1 MTVAVKKA
9 RKAKRE
15 LKDIDFSGDSAH
27 IALVC
32 PEQGGPA
39 NGADFALVL
48 KGGYSADFIEK
59 ASKVTVTMSIVEY
72 LERFYH
78 IWCTDAK
85 VLAGIFGFDIE
96 DEDDKEEMSWE
107 ERYDKEI
114 QERIA
119 SVQISKALKEG
130 NAAEVLAGIDES
142 THLKLLQEQETVEKA
157 LKKIEEDKQ
166 KEVEDMK
173 ELEILKARLAEVQG
187 QAEKAVELQKSLDG
201 ALVELQKAK
210 DELAAIH
217 AERLEVIRKNK
228 IQQIQDVVN
237 DEERTA
243 VLSKAAL
250 NLDDTD
256 FDAFVAS
263 LKAMQKAV
271 ESSELFEEK
280 GAGTSTQ
287 ETIQK
292 SAVQVALERMQEGK
306 AK

>member
-96 DEDDKEEMSWE
+96 DEEQEEMSWE
-107 ERYDKEI
+107 ERYAKEI

-157 LKKIEEDKQ
+157 LKKIDDDKQ

-173 ELEILKARLAEVQG
+173 ELEILKAKLVEVQA
-187 QAEKAVELQKSLDG
+187 QADKVVELQKSLNDTV
-201 ALVELQKAK
+201 VELQKAK
-210 DELAAIH
+210 DELAGIH
-217 AERLEVIRKNK
+217 AERLEVIRKSK

-243 VLSKAAL
+243 ILSKAAL
-250 NLDDTD
+250 NLEDAD
-256 FDAFVAS
+256 FDAFVTS
-263 LKAMQKAV
+263 LKAMQQAV
-271 ESSELFEEK
+271 ESSELFEEQ

-292 SAVQVALERMQEGK
+292 SAVQIALERMQEGK